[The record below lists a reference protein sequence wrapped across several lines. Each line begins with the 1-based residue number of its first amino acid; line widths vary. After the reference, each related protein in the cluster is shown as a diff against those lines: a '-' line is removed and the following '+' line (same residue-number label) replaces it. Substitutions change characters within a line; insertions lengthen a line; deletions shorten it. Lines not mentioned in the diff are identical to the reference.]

1 MSCDIEQ
8 GEDTVESA
16 GAKRTR
22 RRAGGELEN
31 EILAALWAADQPLT
45 PREVQQWLGDG
56 LAYNTVQ
63 TILVRLHDKRL
74 VQRHPDG
81 RAHRYSPT
89 KQPAELTAERMH
101 LLLAAGPDRRTV
113 LRRFVG
119 TLDDT
124 DEQILRDVL
133 GLADQD

>member
-1 MSCDIEQ
+1 MPVD
-8 GEDTVESA
+8 SA

-31 EILAALWAADQPLT
+31 EILAALWAAGHPLT
-45 PREVQQWLGDG
+45 PREVQQTVGAD

-63 TILVRLHDKRL
+63 TILVRLHEKSL
-74 VQRHPDG
+74 VERHPDG

-89 KQPAELTAERMH
+89 KQAAELTARRMH
-101 LLLAAGPDRRTV
+101 LLLTAGPDRRSV

-119 TLDDT
+119 ALDET

-133 GLADQD
+133 GRSEQD

>member
-1 MSCDIEQ
+1 VD
-8 GEDTVESA
+8 VA
-16 GAKRTR
+16 GAKRAR

-31 EILAALWAADQPLT
+31 EILAALWAAGEPLT
-45 PREVQQWLGDG
+45 PREVQQALGED

-63 TILVRLHDKRL
+63 TILVRLHEKDL

-113 LRRFVG
+113 LRQFVG
-119 TLDDT
+119 SLDES
-124 DEQILRDVL
+124 DEQILRDLL
-133 GLADQD
+133 GPTS

>member
-1 MSCDIEQ
+1 MDR
-8 GEDTVESA
+8 A

-31 EILAALWAADQPLT
+31 EVLAALWAAGEPLT
-45 PREVQQWLGDG
+45 PRQVQHALPEK

-63 TILVRLHDKRL
+63 TILVRLHEKDL
-74 VQRHPDG
+74 VQRHPVG

-101 LLLAAGPDRRTV
+101 LLLVAGPDRRTV
-113 LRRFVG
+113 LRQFVG
-119 TLDDT
+119 ALTEA

-133 GLADQD
+133 GAAHTH

>member
-1 MSCDIEQ
+1 VD
-8 GEDTVESA
+8 VA

-31 EILAALWAADQPLT
+31 EILAALWAASEPLT
-45 PREVQQWLGDG
+45 PREVQQALGES

-63 TILVRLHDKRL
+63 TILVRLHEKDL

-101 LLLAAGPDRRTV
+101 LLLTAGPDRRTV
-113 LRRFVG
+113 LRQFVG
-119 TLDDT
+119 SLDES

-133 GLADQD
+133 RDHSA

>member
-1 MSCDIEQ
+1 VD
-8 GEDTVESA
+8 SA
-16 GAKRTR
+16 RAKRTR

-31 EILAALWAADQPLT
+31 AVLATLWAAGQPLT
-45 PREVQQWLGDG
+45 PREVHQALGKD

-63 TILVRLHDKRL
+63 TILVRLHEKGL
-74 VQRHPDG
+74 AQRHPDG

-101 LLLAAGPDRRTV
+101 LLLSAGPDRRSV

-119 TLDDT
+119 GLDES

-133 GLADQD
+133 GRAEPD

>member
-1 MSCDIEQ
+1 MPVDA
-8 GEDTVESA
+8 A

-31 EILAALWAADQPLT
+31 EILATLWAADRPLT
-45 PREVQQWLGDG
+45 PREVQDALGAG

-63 TILVRLHDKRL
+63 TILVRLHEKHL
-74 VQRHPDG
+74 VQRDPDG
-81 RAHRYSPT
+81 RAHRYLPT

-101 LLLAAGPDRRTV
+101 LLLTTGGDRRGV

-119 TLDDT
+119 ALDAT

-133 GLADQD
+133 GLPESD